1 MINGQLKAEMKQKSD
16 AFAYQMSISGKRVT
30 LQAVNEGFDLVYDGN
45 MFQVLW
51 EQAKRKNAFTWDNKN
66 KRHDP
71 FAVHEFGAKVDKV
84 VAPTTREQGTKAAME
99 LAVLSREQEERK
111 NTTSGSPNKI
121 NERKAAIAELEQEK
135 KQIYNDL
142 KSSLGESEAEEQ
154 LRQFMVSIQPLK
166 RSILNF
172 SDCLILTIT

>member
-1 MINGQLKAEMKQKSD
+1 M
-16 AFAYQMSISGKRVT
+16 
-30 LQAVNEGFDLVYDGN
+30 
-45 MFQVLW
+45 LW

-111 NTTSGSPNKI
+111 NTTSSSPIKS

-154 LRQFMVSIQPLK
+154 LRQFMVSIVPTTTEKTSSQSFL
-166 RSILNF
+166 SV
-172 SDCLILTIT
+172 TITIR